1 MASVTLANDFTPEVF
16 MSVETLF
23 SKDNRLTDPGLDR
36 QITAKAVRPDSVAQ
50 ADSTETAV
58 QQPLKENAARLNAIQ
73 QNEKTSTEP
82 AEKPVRAIEFDTIQI
97 RQTLE
102 QISKL
107 IPIANTKLVFEFD
120 ELGDPPIIKVIDK
133 NSNELIREIPSQDL
147 LKVAQAFSEMA
158 DNLNKAGALIN
169 FKA

>member
-1 MASVTLANDFTPEVF
+1 

-23 SKDNRLTDPGLDR
+23 SKDNRLADPGLDR
-36 QITAKAVRPDSVAQ
+36 QVMAKAARPDAAAQ
-50 ADSTETAV
+50 ADSAITAG
-58 QQPLKENAARLNAIQ
+58 QQPLTENVARVNAIQ
-73 QNEKTSTEP
+73 KNEKTSTEP
-82 AEKPVRAIEFDTIQI
+82 AEKSVRTIEFDTIQI

-107 IPIANTKLVFEFD
+107 IPIANTRLVFEFD

>member
-1 MASVTLANDFTPEVF
+1 

-120 ELGDPPIIKVIDK
+120 DSSTTLRVEKIAP
-133 NSNELIREIPSQDL
+133 REVSSAKRTCKTKKQLTKIY
-147 LKVAQAFSEMA
+147 
-158 DNLNKAGALIN
+158 
-169 FKA
+169 